1 MYEKLKSK
9 NKQQLMDFYHVALNE
24 SAIND
29 GSSIESEWNSL
40 GISQMLD
47 DGYVP
52 RLDYID
58 NYNIV
63 TYANGKLFRLEDEYG
78 NSPIKME
85 KKIKIQEH

>member
-1 MYEKLKSK
+1 
-9 NKQQLMDFYHVALNE
+9 
-24 SAIND
+24 
-29 GSSIESEWNSL
+29 
-40 GISQMLD
+40 MLD